1 VRRDA
6 CDALLRRASMPPSA
20 ADAAIRAAAR
30 RLGLPDDDTEA
41 LLREP
46 RTDDDV
52 VALGRA
58 AARIRQDHR

>member
-1 VRRDA
+1 
-6 CDALLRRASMPPSA
+6 MPPSA